1 MVSAFST
8 GIDKSNLNKK
18 MVCKKLCLLYNI
30 IMTADIQK
38 HYRKIRKILL
48 IVLILNWLVALVK
61 IIYGLSSRCSSMAAD
76 GFHSLSDGTSNVI
89 GLLGIH
95 FACQP
100 VDKDHPYGHKKYETL
115 FSLGISA
122 MLFLVSFNL
131 IKQGWARLHHPE
143 LPQVDINS
151 FIIMIITLAINI
163 WVMRYENHRG
173 KELKSDILISDSM
186 HTQADIITS
195 FSVIASL
202 IVIKLGFPLIDP
214 IITILIAFFIGFAA
228 FEIAKQSSDVL
239 CDTAVFLDDRKIMDI
254 VLKTKGVR
262 ACHKIRSRGR
272 IDDIYVDLHVQVNPN
287 MHVDDAHK
295 ISDHIEEAIKSA
307 LPGITDVVVHME
319 PRED

>member
-1 MVSAFST
+1 VPQNNF
-8 GIDKSNLNKK
+8 DEE
-18 MVCKKLCLLYNI
+18 MVCKKLRLVYNI
-30 IMTADIQK
+30 FMTADIQK

-48 IVLILNWLVALVK
+48 IILVLNWLVALVK

-115 FSLGISA
+115 FSLIISA

-131 IKQGWARLHHPE
+131 IKQGWIRLRHPI

-151 FIIMIITLAINI
+151 FVIMLITLAINI
-163 WVMRYENHRG
+163 WVMRYESKRG

-186 HTQADIITS
+186 HTRADIFTS
-195 FSVIASL
+195 FSVIVSL

-214 IITILIAFFIGFAA
+214 LITILISLFIGFTA

-254 VLKTKGVR
+254 VLKIKGVR

-272 IDDIYVDLHVQVNPN
+272 IDDIYIDLHVQVNPN

-295 ISDHIEEAIKSA
+295 ISDRIEEAIKSA
-307 LPGITDVVVHME
+307 IPGITDVVVHME
-319 PRED
+319 PQEG